1 MKDIILIFRTYPTP
15 QIMLTVLNVT
25 LVVQNDV
32 QMIQMVLNSLMKMT
46 SLFQTMLKQL
56 PNKPTMN

>member
-1 MKDIILIFRTYPTP
+1 MKDIIVIFRTYPTP

-46 SLFQTMLKQL
+46 SLFQTMLKKL

>member
-1 MKDIILIFRTYPTP
+1 MKDIIVIFRTYPTP

>member
-1 MKDIILIFRTYPTP
+1 MKDIIVIFRTYPTP
-15 QIMLTVLNVT
+15 QIMMTVLNVT

>member
-1 MKDIILIFRTYPTP
+1 MKDIIVIFRTYPTP

-32 QMIQMVLNSLMKMT
+32 QMIQMVLNSLMKMA

>member
-1 MKDIILIFRTYPTP
+1 MKDIIVIFRTYPTP
-15 QIMLTVLNVT
+15 QIMMTVLNVT

-32 QMIQMVLNSLMKMT
+32 QMIQMVLNSLMKMA